1 MALST
6 PDSDQRAFR
15 DTSPGARLAL
25 FCVFSVAIMALD
37 NANQHLIEVRRI
49 LSATIYPIQLLID
62 APSTIGH
69 WIGDNLATRT
79 VLINE
84 NRDLNQKILIQ
95 SARLQRM
102 AALDAEN
109 TRLRALLESTA
120 KVGDR
125 VLIAEIMSVD
135 MNPFRHKLIV
145 NKGSNEGVHVG
156 QAIIDAEGI
165 IGQVMRDQ
173 VFSAEAILIT
183 DIDHALPVELVR
195 NRLRTIAVG
204 TGDLERLSLP
214 FLPRN
219 ADVLAGDLL
228 VTSGLG
234 GIFPPGYP
242 VGIVGEVSSEVG
254 QPFLNVSAEPAAA
267 LNRIRE
273 VLLIW
278 PGSPES
284 GSVVA
289 DSDEF
294 QSDEIQSDES
304 QGNQSQDNQSQSNQ
318 SERDQPGGN
327 EHATTQTAGSHEAGI
342 AGTEA
347 VERPGA
353 ASAEYSAPPETERTA
368 VGSTEESEQ

>member
-6 PDSDQRAFR
+6 PDSDQRDFR

-25 FCVFSVAIMALD
+25 FCLFSIALMVLD
-37 NANQHLIEVRRI
+37 NANRHLVEVRRI
-49 LSATIYPIQLLID
+49 LSAAIYPVQLMID

-69 WIGDNLATRT
+69 WLGDSLATR
-79 VLINE
+79 VALISE
-84 NRDLNQKILIQ
+84 NRDLNRKILVQ
-95 SARLQRM
+95 SARLQRT
-102 AALDAEN
+102 AALEAEN
-109 TRLRALLESTA
+109 ARLRALLESTA

-135 MNPFRHKLIV
+135 MNPFRHKIV
-145 NKGSNEGVHVG
+145 INKGSNEGAQVG

-165 IGQVMRDQ
+165 IGQVIRDQ

-204 TGDLERLSLP
+204 TGDLGRLSLP

-219 ADVLAGDLL
+219 ADVIVDDLL

-242 VGIVGEVSSEVG
+242 VGIVREVSSEVG
-254 QPFLNVSAEPAAA
+254 QPFLSISAEPAAA

-278 PGSPES
+278 PGA
-284 GSVVA
+284 A
-289 DSDEF
+289 DSESVMVD
-294 QSDEIQSDES
+294 IDES
-304 QGNQSQDNQSQSNQ
+304 TGDRSQGYQSTDNEPANLQNAQPRAAGTTRAEAIERPAAGTGNTENSDAPDSDPAAVGNSTG
-318 SERDQPGGN
+318 SER
-327 EHATTQTAGSHEAGI
+327 
-342 AGTEA
+342 
-347 VERPGA
+347 
-353 ASAEYSAPPETERTA
+353 
-368 VGSTEESEQ
+368 